1 MTVEAALALASIT
14 VVVVLCLGA
23 ILAVSAHVRCVDAA
37 RESAR
42 LVARGDR
49 DEAVPAALR
58 MAPRGARVELREEGG
73 YVTATVTT
81 TVALLPLV
89 RISADAVAALEELA
103 SVDTDTGPGREPG
116 GGR

>member
-1 MTVEAALALASIT
+1 MESAIALASIT

-37 RESAR
+37 REAAR

-58 MAPRGARVELREEGG
+58 VAPRGARAELQEAAG
-73 YVTATVTT
+73 YVTATVSTG
-81 TVALLPLV
+81 VSLLPMV
-89 RISADAVAALEELA
+89 TISASAVAALEESA
-103 SVDTDTGPGREPG
+103 VTAPPAGP
-116 GGR
+116 